1 MLTKGIVEE
10 VKDNLIRARIP
21 LFNKVKGAT
30 GATPTN
36 ELQQAPICTITH
48 FDPNLSVG
56 DVVFVAFENNDI
68 GSPVIIG
75 NLYKKGISNSKG
87 DLELHSLSVD
97 VDTHLSSE
105 TYIGDILPRE
115 IQALRGVSSN
125 IQSQIDN
132 RTIDDVR
139 NRAAFIWG
147 DSATYCVFDGSSDEA
162 WSLNTA
168 LVISG
173 TQINRFNIVAPNA
186 DITNWNA
193 KREDA
198 CICDRIPTITVAN
211 GDSGVNYTGVAL
223 YSDGKIWVYAL
234 ASTFPSLSEWRS
246 WLKSNP
252 ITIYYKGK

>member
-10 VKDNLIRARIP
+10 VKDNLIRVRIP
-21 LFNKVKGAT
+21 LFNKVKGAA

-75 NLYKKGISNSKG
+75 TLYKKGISNSKG
-87 DLELHSLSVD
+87 DLELHSLSVT

-115 IQALRGVSSN
+115 IQSLRGIGSN
-125 IQSQIDN
+125 IQNQIDN

-147 DSATYCVFDGSSDEA
+147 SSATYCVFDGSSDELWA
-162 WSLNTA
+162 IDTTLTV
-168 LVISG
+168 LG

-186 DITNWNA
+186 DITNWND
-193 KREDA
+193 KREDN
-198 CICDRIPTITVAN
+198 CVCDRIPTITMSN
-211 GDSGVNYTGVAL
+211 GNSGINYTGIAL
-223 YSDGKIWVYAL
+223 NSDSKFWVYTL
-234 ASTFPSLSEWRS
+234 ADTFPSLSEWKS

>member
-10 VKDNLIRARIP
+10 VKDNLIRVRIP

-48 FDPNLSVG
+48 FDPNLSV
-56 DVVFVAFENNDI
+56 DDIVFVAFENNDI

-75 NLYKKGISNSKG
+75 TLYKKGISNSMG
-87 DLELHSLSVD
+87 DLELHSLSVA

-115 IQALRGVSSN
+115 IQSLRGIGSN
-125 IQSQIDN
+125 IQNQIDN

-147 DSATYCVFDGSSDEA
+147 SSATYCVFDGSSEELWTIDTT
-162 WSLNTA
+162 LTV
-168 LVISG
+168 LG
-173 TQINRFNIVAPNA
+173 TQIHRFSIVAPNA
-186 DITNWNA
+186 DITNWNG
-193 KREDA
+193 KREDN
-198 CICDRIPTITVAN
+198 CVCDRIPTITMSN
-211 GDSGVNYTGVAL
+211 GNSGINYTGIAL
-223 YSDGKIWVYAL
+223 NSDSKFWVYTL
-234 ASTFPSLSEWRS
+234 ASTFPSLSEWKS